1 VSSSEK
7 ESQSI
12 LGIPDIDP
20 LIRLV
25 IRYSQGLSEEQQD
38 DANQILAHHLRFYM
52 EHHDLSTDFVERMGG
67 LMEYM
72 EGAIDLTLEAMGK

>member
-1 VSSSEK
+1 MYQGRCYIFLLLCWFS
-7 ESQSI
+7 
-12 LGIPDIDP
+12 DP

-52 EHHDLSTDFVERMGG
+52 EHHDLSTDCVEQMGG